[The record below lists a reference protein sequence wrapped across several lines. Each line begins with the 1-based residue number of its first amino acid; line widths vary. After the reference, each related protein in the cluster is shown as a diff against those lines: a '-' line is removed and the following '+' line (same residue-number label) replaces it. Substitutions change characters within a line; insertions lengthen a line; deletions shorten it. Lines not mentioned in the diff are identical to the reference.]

1 MGVIKLCIIL
11 KIYCKFYN
19 SVVIGSIVLYCIV
32 LLVIV
37 LLVIYRFLCRDVI
50 DRFNINVFVLL
61 I

>member
-19 SVVIGSIVLYCIV
+19 SVVIGSIVLYCSIV

-50 DRFNINVFVLL
+50 DRFNINVFVC
-61 I
+61 

>member
-11 KIYCKFYN
+11 KVYCKFYN
-19 SVVIGSIVLYCIV
+19 SVVIGSIVLYCSIV

-50 DRFNINVFVLL
+50 DRFNINVFVC
-61 I
+61 

>member
-19 SVVIGSIVLYCIV
+19 SVVIGSIILYC
-32 LLVIV
+32 IV

>member
-11 KIYCKFYN
+11 KIYCKFYR
-19 SVVIGSIVLYCIV
+19 SVVYLYYIV

-50 DRFNINVFVLL
+50 DRFNINVFVC
-61 I
+61 

>member
-19 SVVIGSIVLYCIV
+19 SVVTGSTVLYCIV
-32 LLVIV
+32 LLVTV
-37 LLVIYRFLCRDVI
+37 LLVTYRFLCRDVI